1 MERRLIR
8 RDEKVALDLVA
19 LAHGAVKSPR
29 RIRAPTN
36 CIAQVLNGRRAMRG
50 GALASAS

>member
-19 LAHGAVKSPR
+19 LAHGAVKSARPM
-29 RIRAPTN
+29 
-36 CIAQVLNGRRAMRG
+36 V
-50 GALASAS
+50 S